1 MNGGNDGGCVSAAE
15 WDAFKQDMMREMR
28 QQLNQIKKEIL
39 DGMTL
44 FTTLFIACVA
54 VGNDPTKT

>member
-39 DGMTL
+39 DGTCL
-44 FTTLFIACVA
+44 TASLV
-54 VGNDPTKT
+54 